1 MFSHGSISVQLH
13 DSTAVVIHFLQEN
26 DYIVK
31 KKKQLGIKK
40 IPALQNT
47 PTFH

>member
-13 DSTAVVIHFLQEN
+13 DSTAVVIHFLQEI

-31 KKKQLGIKK
+31 KIKTIGDKKKY
-40 IPALQNT
+40 
-47 PTFH
+47 